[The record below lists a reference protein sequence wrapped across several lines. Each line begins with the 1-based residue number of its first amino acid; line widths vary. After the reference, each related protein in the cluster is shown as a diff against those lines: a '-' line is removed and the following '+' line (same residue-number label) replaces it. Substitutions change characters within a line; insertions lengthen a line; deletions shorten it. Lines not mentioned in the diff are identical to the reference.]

1 MPKIAPIRLNFGEE
15 VGLRYLMLNHLDN
28 ISFQLNCAKR
38 E

>member
-1 MPKIAPIRLNFGEE
+1 MPKIALTGLNFGEE
-15 VGLRYLMLNHLDN
+15 VGLGYLMLNHLDN